1 MKESSV
7 TFKEATEG
15 LAYVQVWW
23 NGKKVFDDYNDDA
36 GLEDLRN
43 FENKYNEKIVYSM
56 YVEVV
61 DFHHCII
68 EVEGEDV

>member
-1 MKESSV
+1 MKNSSL
-7 TFKEATEG
+7 TFKEVTEG

-23 NGKKVFDDYNDDA
+23 NGKKVFDDYDDGA
-36 GLEDLRN
+36 TLAELHQ
-43 FENKYNEKIVYSM
+43 FEEKYNEKKVYSM

-61 DFHHCII
+61 EFHHCII

>member
-1 MKESSV
+1 MSDSSL
-7 TFKEATEG
+7 TFKEMAEE

-23 NGKKVFDDYNDDA
+23 NGKKVFDDYNDDVS
-36 GLEDLRN
+36 LEDLHE
-43 FENKYNEKIVYSM
+43 FEDKYNEKIVYSM

-61 DFHHCII
+61 EFHHCII

>member
-15 LAYVQVWW
+15 LAYVKVLW
-23 NGKKVFDDYNDDA
+23 NGKKVFDDYYDCA
-36 GLEDLRN
+36 SLEDLRN

-61 DFHHCII
+61 DFHHYII